1 MTLINKLQLNLQLL
15 FLGDNLIHQ
24 LNGIK
29 ETELLASKYLN
40 KAVTA
45 ANTIKNKHIKEEMLK
60 LINSALY
67 RKK

>member
-1 MTLINKLQLNLQLL
+1 MCIR
-15 FLGDNLIHQ
+15 DSNLIDQ

-45 ANTIKNKHIKEEMLK
+45 ANSIKNKHIKEEMLK

>member
-1 MTLINKLQLNLQLL
+1 MCALQKP
-15 FLGDNLIHQ
+15 HQ
-24 LNGIK
+24 INGIK

-40 KAVTA
+40 KAVAA
-45 ANTIKNKHIKEEMLK
+45 ANSIKNKHIKEEMLK